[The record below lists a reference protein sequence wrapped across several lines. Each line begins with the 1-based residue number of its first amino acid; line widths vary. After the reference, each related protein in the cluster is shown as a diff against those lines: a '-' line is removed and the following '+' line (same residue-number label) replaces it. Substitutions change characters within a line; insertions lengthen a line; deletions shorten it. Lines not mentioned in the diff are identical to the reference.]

1 MDFQMSFRWSYY
13 FLFDRVTRSTLIH
26 SILQFYSVSHWRAFP
41 IDVDDS
47 SQLLIMNGTLLIPAL
62 LCSPRAN
69 DTTIIMW
76 MLTMR
81 MKLRSF
87 VTFREEECTMMNL
100 WNMCENERELFI
112 RESSHSTYNSSSKA
126 QYVTQN
132 ITHYTRNT
140 SSRSSRVD
148 LVYRETC
155 SVSFERRQPSHTSSY
170 QPGEWKYVNKMLFTA
185 AELVVSLKVVDDVD
199 EHFFLFFKYFLSDLD
214 KK

>member
-1 MDFQMSFRWSYY
+1 MDFQMSFRCSYY

-87 VTFREEECTMMNL
+87 VTFREEECTVINS

-126 QYVTQN
+126 QYVTQH
-132 ITHYTRNT
+132 ITHVTPVHVHRRV
-140 SSRSSRVD
+140 SS
-148 LVYRETC
+148 VYGETC